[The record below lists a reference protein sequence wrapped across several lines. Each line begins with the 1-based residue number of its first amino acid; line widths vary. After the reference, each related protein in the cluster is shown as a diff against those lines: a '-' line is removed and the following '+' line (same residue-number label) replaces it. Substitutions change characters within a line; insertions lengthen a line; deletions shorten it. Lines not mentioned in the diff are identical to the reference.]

1 MSQFDRQLKWLRRGL
16 ATFVGL
22 LALTVTCGLIWALL
36 SSLGDTVGA
45 RAFRIVTLGVTVTA
59 GMSGIALLI
68 GAVWSLVRIQEA
80 SRT

>member
-45 RAFRIVTLGVTVTA
+45 RAFRMVTLGATVTA
-59 GMSGIALLI
+59 GMCGIALLI
-68 GAVWSLVRIQEA
+68 GAVWSLIRMQGV